1 MAKNPTPTL
10 NLLIKSS
17 SYQLILVQTLHI
29 ISFAACWLNNL
40 PLLMQIALSALVIA
54 SRIYQYKQ
62 PKSDFYL
69 RYSDKNQWSTTFN
82 NQPFQP
88 ITILSTTVITQWLVI
103 LHFEIQQHSLTR
115 LIFRD
120 SLSSN
125 DYRRLMVQLKI
136 NH

>member
-1 MAKNPTPTL
+1 MAKNAAPTL

-17 SYQLILVQTLHI
+17 SYQLILVKTLHFI
-29 ISFAACWLNNL
+29 IFAACWLNNL
-40 PLLMQIALSALVIA
+40 PLLMKIALSAMVIT

-62 PKSDFYL
+62 PQPDFYL
-69 RYSDKNQWSTTFN
+69 RYSDKNQWSAAFN

-88 ITILSTTVITQWLVI
+88 INILSTTVITQWLVI

-120 SLSSN
+120 TLSSN
-125 DYRRLMVQLKI
+125 DYRCLMVELKI

>member
-1 MAKNPTPTL
+1 MAKNPAPTL

-40 PLLMQIALSALVIA
+40 PLLVKIALSALAIA
-54 SRIYQYKQ
+54 SGIYQYKQ
-62 PKSDFYL
+62 PQSDFYL
-69 RYSDKNQWSTTFN
+69 RYSDKTQWSAAFN
-82 NQPFQP
+82 NQQFQP
-88 ITILSTTVITQWLVI
+88 IAILTTTVITQWLVI
-103 LHFEIQQHSLTR
+103 LHFEIQQRSLTR

-120 SLSSN
+120 SLSRN
-125 DYRRLMVQLKI
+125 DYRRLMVELKI